1 MEPAQDTPPAGAQA
15 KTVERPINAVDVA
28 LYAILVLIWGI
39 SFYAIE
45 FQLGTVPVEVSIEN
59 KGHGRSVEL
68 VVKNGFA
75 YRPADLER
83 SSTR

>member
-15 KTVERPINAVDVA
+15 KPVERPINAVDVA

-45 FQLGTVPVEVSIEN
+45 FQLGTVPVEVSIAPEN
-59 KGHGRSVEL
+59 RRRNRRRWIV
-68 VVKNGFA
+68 
-75 YRPADLER
+75 PAQLI
-83 SSTR
+83 SIGA